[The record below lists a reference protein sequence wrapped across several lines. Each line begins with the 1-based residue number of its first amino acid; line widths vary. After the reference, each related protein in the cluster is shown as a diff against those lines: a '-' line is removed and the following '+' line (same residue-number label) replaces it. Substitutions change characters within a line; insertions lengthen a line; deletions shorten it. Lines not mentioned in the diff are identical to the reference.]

1 MRPRSLPLRPN
12 LEHLQ
17 KQAKTLL
24 KAANEGDRDAALK
37 FRTSRPALAKASDT
51 EIATAKL
58 SLRDAQAAIA
68 REYGF
73 EKWSDLKKRVTELS
87 QSDLL
92 EVETMEHAIYTPE
105 SYTDRIRQGLGNC
118 LVETNISRGE
128 KIVNKVRDRHDLGD
142 RVVLITTDRQSAF
155 DRVLA
160 AVPFKGQ
167 ALNLTSAWWFEQT
180 RHIVPNQVVS
190 IPDPNVTVANKCTV
204 FPIEFVVRGYITG
217 TTSTAL
223 WTVYQSGQRSY
234 CGIDLPEGLVKN
246 QKLPSNYLTPSTK
259 EEDHDRPIS
268 PDEIVSENWMT
279 ADDWEQCSRIA
290 QTLFAFGQ
298 AKTAENGLILVDTK
312 YEMGRDKNGE
322 ILLVDEI
329 HTPDSSRFWIADT
342 YQQRMREGREP
353 DNVDKEFLRLWF
365 TDNCNPYEDEV
376 LPPAPDDL
384 VIELSRRYIY
394 LYEKITGRSFE
405 FPGADQPIETRLA
418 SNLQGIT

>member
-1 MRPRSLPLRPN
+1 MSPRSLPLRPS

-17 KQAKTLL
+17 KQAKALL
-24 KAANEGDRDAALK
+24 KAVNEGDRDAALK

-51 EIATAKL
+51 EVATAKL

-68 REYGF
+68 CEYGF

-87 QSDLL
+87 QSDLV
-92 EVETMEHAIYTPE
+92 EVETMENAIYTPD
-105 SYTDRIRQGLGNC
+105 SYTDRIRQGLGSC
-118 LVETNISRGE
+118 LIETNISRGD
-128 KIVNKVRDRHDLGD
+128 KIVNKVRDRYDFGD
-142 RVVLITTDRQSAF
+142 RMVLITTDRQSAF

-167 ALNLTSAWWFEQT
+167 ALNLTSAWWFDQT
-180 RHIVPNQVVS
+180 RHIVPNQVLS
-190 IPDPNVTVANKCTV
+190 IPDPNVTIAEKCTV

-223 WTVYQSGQRSY
+223 WTVYQSGRRQY
-234 CGIDLPEGLVKN
+234 CGNDLPDGLVKN
-246 QKLPSNYLTPSTK
+246 QKLPTNMLTPTTK
-259 EEDHDRPIS
+259 GDHDRPIS
-268 PDEIVSENWMT
+268 PDEIESENWMT
-279 ADDWEQCSRIA
+279 ADEWEQCSRIA
-290 QTLFAFGQ
+290 QELFAFGQ
-298 AKTAENGLILVDTK
+298 AKAADHGLILVDTK

-329 HTPDSSRFWIADT
+329 HTPDSSRYWVADT
-342 YQQRMREGREP
+342 YQQCMREGQEP

-365 TDNCNPYEDEV
+365 TENCDPYEDEV

-384 VIELSRRYIY
+384 LVELSRRYIY

-405 FPGADQPIETRLA
+405 FPEADQPIESRLE
-418 SNLQGIT
+418 SSLEGIT